1 MIGPWFGDA
10 FKSGINL
17 KVRTERFFIAIN
29 NIDPN
34 LEEEK
39 ILDYVKDKYNIVK
52 VLRIKKKSTNNTT
65 STVRLETKRI
75 LWGNHE

>member
-1 MIGPWFGDA
+1 LIGPWFGDA

-75 LWGNHE
+75 L